1 MTNIV
6 NSINQ
11 RLLQA
16 LKVNAARPA
25 IYEND
30 VIYSYRWLSDAVAST
45 ASRMEQLSVTK
56 GDRVA
61 FQLRN
66 SREAVVLL
74 LSTLMIGAI
83 PVPIL
88 PSYRQ
93 KELRHILQLTR
104 PKMFALQR
112 GTRRYDP
119 LADLQRLFSEGIS
132 INTLIIEGYEGADK
146 DGRYLDL
153 QSFCTPM
160 ALTPPLEAE
169 MLGPDDTAMMLLS
182 SGTTGLP
189 KAIARK
195 NGGYS
200 GMIEGGCD
208 VFALDHSSVYLA
220 AMPVSHGFII
230 NCPGILGTLSRGGA
244 VALADTPSAQ
254 EALDII
260 ERCKVTHTTLVPAL
274 LLQWSE
280 WQQQSQHNLSSLW
293 HVQVGGARISAEL
306 AQRASSILGITLQQC
321 YGMSE
326 GLLCFSGLADSDV
339 LRFNSQGRA
348 LSMQD
353 EIIIVDEQGAPLP
366 AGQVGELITRG
377 PYTITEYY
385 QNPEANFTSFTRD
398 GFYRTGDL
406 AHVDRAGNVFIAGRV
421 NDAINRGGE
430 KFSPNEIEEV
440 AEQHPSVAKAA
451 CIGIDDALYGEV
463 PCLFVASNDDALTL
477 GTLRRF
483 FETQGVA
490 AFKAPE
496 KLVFLDTIPM
506 KGIGKIDRLALREI
520 WRQQAEVSLNNQDS
534 VYDNIT
540 K

>member
-1 MTNIV
+1 MTNVV

-11 RLLQA
+11 RLFHA
-16 LKVNAARPA
+16 LKTNEMRPA
-25 IYEND
+25 LYEKDD
-30 VIYSYRWLSDAVAST
+30 VYSYRWLSDAVASVV
-45 ASRMEQLSVTK
+45 SRMQQLGVVK

-61 FQLRN
+61 FQLGN

-74 LSTLMIGAI
+74 LGTLMLGAI

-88 PSYRQ
+88 PSYRE
-93 KELRHILQLTR
+93 KELRHILQLTC
-104 PKMFALQR
+104 PKVFALQR

-119 LADLQRLFSEGIS
+119 LADLRRLLNEGVS
-132 INTLIIEGYEGADK
+132 IDILLIEDY
-146 DGRYLDL
+146 DGVDNDGCLLNL
-153 QSFCTPM
+153 QAFCTPM
-160 ALTPPLEAE
+160 TFVPALEAVRLE
-169 MLGPDDTAMMLLS
+169 SGDTAMMLLS

-200 GMIEGGCD
+200 DMIEGACD

-244 VALADTPSAQ
+244 VALADSPSAQ
-254 EALDII
+254 QALDMI
-260 ERCKVTHTTLVPAL
+260 ERCGVTHTTLVPAL
-274 LLQWSE
+274 LSQWSL

-306 AQRASSILGITLQQC
+306 AQHASSILGVTLQQC

-326 GLLCFSGLADSDV
+326 GLLCFNRLVDSDA

-348 LSMQD
+348 LSEQD
-353 EIIIVDEQGAPLP
+353 EIIIVDDQGASLP
-366 AGQVGELITRG
+366 VGQVGELLTRG

-385 QNPEANFTSFTRD
+385 QNPHANLSAFTRD

-406 AHVDRAGNVFIAGRV
+406 AHIDQAGNVFIDGRA

-440 AEQHPSVAKAA
+440 AEQHPAVVKAA
-451 CIGIDDALYGEV
+451 CIGIDDALYGQV
-463 PCLFVASNDDALTL
+463 PCLFVISNDDALTL
-477 GTLRRF
+477 GSLRRF
-483 FETQGVA
+483 FEKQGVA
-490 AFKAPE
+490 VFKAPE
-496 KLVFLDTIPM
+496 KLLFLRAIPM
-506 KGIGKIDRLALREI
+506 KGIGKIDRIALREI
-520 WRQQAEVSLNNQDS
+520 WYQQVDISWNNQDS
-534 VYDNIT
+534 VYDNAT